1 MSLDA
6 SVLNVAPQSGGW
18 LKRWSAPALSSL
30 CLLHCLGVGLLA
42 PFLPAAVAALALR
55 HSFEWALWG
64 VSMALTL
71 LVLNWPRPRAPWPFV
86 LGWIAL
92 LAIGL
97 GGLLGERQRL
107 TEASLAGIAALQV
120 WVTLRR
126 YRVRHTHGTACS
138 LEHAQRHTHAEEH
151 AHHDHH
157 HHDVSLHGHVLA
169 LDDAR
174 EARTLAVVLL
184 TTVTMLGELLVGW
197 WTGSLALV
205 ADGWHMAT
213 HVGALT
219 LAWAAYAITR
229 KLAGSR
235 HFAFGADKI
244 LALVGYTNALGL
256 AAVAVFM
263 LVEVWDRFMNP
274 VSIRFAEAMPAAVV
288 GLVVNLASARL
299 LHPKE
304 LDHGHD
310 HNIRAAYMHVV
321 ADAFTSVL
329 AVLALLG
336 GRHLGL
342 VFLDQVSAAVGAVVI
357 LFWAYSLV
365 RAAGRELLDVH
376 PEPALDDEIRAAI
389 EQAHGLRV
397 EDLRIWPLGR
407 GRRACNVAV
416 EAGPTYDLSSLRTT
430 LTASCRFD
438 HIVIEVRPR
447 SHAEE
452 ISFES
457 ERH

>member
-1 MSLDA
+1 MSLDT
-6 SVLNVAPQSGGW
+6 SILNAGPPPQSSGW

-30 CLLHCLGVGLLA
+30 CLLHCLGIGLLA

-55 HSFEWALWG
+55 PAFEWALWC

-71 LVLNWPRPRAPWPFV
+71 LVLNWPRPRAPLPFA
-86 LGWIAL
+86 LGWLGL

-97 GGLLGERQRL
+97 GGLLAERPRL
-107 TEASLAGIAALQV
+107 TEVSLAGIAALQV

-126 YRVRHTHGTACS
+126 YRVRHTHSPACG
-138 LEHAQRHTHAEEH
+138 LAHAPGHMHAK
-151 AHHDHH
+151 APDHH
-157 HHDVSLHGHVLA
+157 HHHGVCLHEHALA

-174 EARTLAVVLL
+174 EARTLAVVML

-219 LAWAAYAITR
+219 LAWAAYGITR
-229 KLAGSR
+229 RLAGSP

-357 LFWAYSLV
+357 LFWAFSLI

-376 PEPALDDEIRAAI
+376 PDPALDNEIRLAI
-389 EQAHGLRV
+389 KQAHGLHV

-407 GRRACNVAV
+407 GRRACNVTVDAV
-416 EAGPTYDLSSLRTT
+416 
-430 LTASCRFD
+430 ASCDLPALRATLAATCRFE
-438 HIVIEVRPR
+438 HIVIEVRPPVPGALEL
-447 SHAEE
+447 SA
-452 ISFES
+452 
-457 ERH
+457 